1 MSYIDYLN
9 TNRFPHKMCAGCGHG
24 LSMGAVARALEEL
37 NIDPHNLVAVSGI
50 GCWARLDGYLSC
62 NSFHGTHGRA
72 LAFATGIKV
81 ANPELTVIA
90 ACGDGDGATIGG
102 NHLIH
107 AARRN
112 IDITVIM
119 ANNYNYGTTGGQ
131 YSSTTPEGSITAT
144 SVYGHIER
152 GLDVCS
158 LVAAAGATYVARTTC
173 DNVLQAKKF
182 IVEGVRHKGF
192 SFIEILS
199 PCPTHYGK
207 NNAFK
212 RPSDMIKGLQKVVY
226 PVAKADSLSAEEKRG
241 KLAVGKLV
249 EINDELDYSTKY
261 EKLRA
266 LAQKEAEA

>member
-1 MSYIDYLN
+1 MSYLNQLN
-9 TNRFPHKMCAGCGHG
+9 TKRFPHKMCSGCGHG
-24 LSMGAVARALEEL
+24 MTMGAVARALDEL
-37 NIDPHNLVAVSGI
+37 NIDPHKLVAVSGI
-50 GCWARLDGYLSC
+50 GCWARLDGYLNC

-72 LAFATGIKV
+72 IAFATGIKV
-81 ANPELTVIA
+81 ASPDLTVLV

-112 IDITVIM
+112 VDITVVM

-152 GLDVCS
+152 GLDVCR
-158 LVAAAGATYVARTTC
+158 LVEAAGATYVARTTC
-173 DNVLQAKKF
+173 DNVLQAKKY
-182 IVEGVRHKGF
+182 IEEGVRHKGF

-207 NNAFK
+207 NNEYA
-212 RPSDMIKGLQKVVY
+212 RPSDMIKGLKDYTY
-226 PVAKADSLSAEEKRG
+226 PLSQADKLSSEEKRG
-241 KLAVGKLV
+241 KLALGKFV
-249 EINDELDYSTKY
+249 DIADELDYSTKY
-261 EKLRA
+261 EKLRE
-266 LAQKEAEA
+266 LAQKEAEQ

>member
-9 TNRFPHKMCAGCGHG
+9 TSRFPHKMCAGCGHG
-24 LSMGAVARALEEL
+24 LSMGAVARALDEL
-37 NIDPHNLVAVSGI
+37 KIDPHKLVAVSGI
-50 GCWARLDGYLSC
+50 GCWARLDGYLNC

-72 LAFATGIKV
+72 LAYATGIKT

-102 NHLIH
+102 NHLVH
-107 AARRN
+107 CARRN
-112 IDITVIM
+112 IDITVII

-152 GLDVCS
+152 GLDICK
-158 LVAAAGATYVARTTC
+158 LVEAAGATYVARTTC
-173 DNVLQAKKF
+173 DNVMQAKQF

-192 SFIEILS
+192 SLIEILS

-207 NNAFK
+207 NNALA
-212 RPSDMIKGLQKVVY
+212 RPSDAIKALRDVTY
-226 PVAKADSLSAEEKRG
+226 PIAKADSLSPAEKRQ
-241 KLAVGKLV
+241 KLALGKLV
-249 EINDELDYSTKY
+249 EINDELDYSSKY
-261 EKLRA
+261 VNVREIA
-266 LAQKEAEA
+266 AKEVK

>member
-1 MSYIDYLN
+1 MSHLDFLYTD
-9 TNRFPHKMCAGCGHG
+9 RFPHKMCSGCGHG
-24 LSMGAVARALEEL
+24 MAMGAVARALDEL
-37 NIDPHNLVAVSGI
+37 QIDPHNLVAVSGI
-50 GCWARLDGYLSC
+50 GCWARLDSYLNC

-72 LAFATGIKV
+72 LAFATGIKA
-81 ANPELTVIA
+81 ANPDLTVIA

-144 SVYGHIER
+144 SVFGHIER
-152 GLDVCS
+152 GLDVCK
-158 LVAAAGATYVARTTC
+158 LVEAAGGTYIARTTC
-173 DNVLQAKKF
+173 DNVLQAKKY

-199 PCPTHYGK
+199 PCPTHFGK
-207 NNAFK
+207 NNAYT
-212 RPSDMIKGLQKVVY
+212 RPSDMIKALREVTY
-226 PVAKADSLSAEEKRG
+226 PVTKGNSMTAEEKYG
-241 KLAVGKLV
+241 KLATGKLV
-249 EINDELDYSTKY
+249 EIDGILDYCTKY
-261 EKLRA
+261 EELRKV
-266 LAQKEAEA
+266 AQRGTR